1 MKLAEEI
8 LGGKYEFVLST
19 HTDKGHVHNHLIFNA
34 VNFVDYKKYHSNKRT
49 YHFIRRTSD
58 RICRE
63 YGLSVIEPNRNKG
76 KSYIEYTADKRGGS
90 WKSQL
95 RQAVDKAIRR
105 SRDFDDFILHMEIA
119 GYTVKRQNKNISFCN
134 SEREKFMRSKT
145 LGENYTVEAIKR
157 RIAEQRSKPKIERK
171 GISLLIDIQNSIK
184 VQESKGYEHWAKIN
198 NLKQASKT
206 LNYLTEHNINSYSEL
221 ESRID
226 ETCKQFD
233 DTADKFKSV
242 ERNLN
247 DINILR
253 KHISTYKALRPVYDK
268 YVKSNNKAKF
278 EKEHQREIILFK
290 ASHKY
295 LSQEQTDRKLPT
307 LESVN
312 VQRMELEEQRQKL

>member
-1 MKLAEEI
+1 MKNRANASRL
-8 LGGKYEFVLST
+8 FVITVSALL
-19 HTDKGHVHNHLIFNA
+19 LIF
-34 VNFVDYKKYHSNKRT
+34 
-49 YHFIRRTSD
+49 
-58 RICRE
+58 
-63 YGLSVIEPNRNKG
+63 
-76 KSYIEYTADKRGGS
+76 
-90 WKSQL
+90 
-95 RQAVDKAIRR
+95 
-105 SRDFDDFILHMEIA
+105 
-119 GYTVKRQNKNISFCN
+119 
-134 SEREKFMRSKT
+134 
-145 LGENYTVEAIKR
+145 
-157 RIAEQRSKPKIERK
+157 RIALRRK
-171 GISLLIDIQNSIK
+171 KARATSI
-184 VQESKGYEHWAKIN
+184 GLKIN

-312 VQRMELEEQRQKL
+312 VQRMELEEQRQKLYTDYRKAKKEVSEIDIVKANVDAMLHTPQRSEPTRENQIE

>member
-1 MKLAEEI
+1 MDKIYIIEDDENIRNLLKIALEGFGYEAEGFETAEEGLERI
-8 LGGKYEFVLST
+8 KEEVPSLA
-19 HTDKGHVHNHLIFNA
+19 IFDWMLPGMDG
-34 VNFVDYKKYHSNKRT
+34 V
-49 YHFIRRTSD
+49 
-58 RICRE
+58 
-63 YGLSVIEPNRNKG
+63 
-76 KSYIEYTADKRGGS
+76 TA
-90 WKSQL
+90 
-95 RQAVDKAIRR
+95 
-105 SRDFDDFILHMEIA
+105 
-119 GYTVKRQNKNISFCN
+119 
-134 SEREKFMRSKT
+134 
-145 LGENYTVEAIKR
+145 
-157 RIAEQRSKPKIERK
+157 
-171 GISLLIDIQNSIK
+171 
-184 VQESKGYEHWAKIN
+184 
-198 NLKQASKT
+198 

-312 VQRMELEEQRQKL
+312 VQRMELEEQRQKLYTDYRKAKKEVPEIDIVKANVDAMLHTPQRSEPTRENQIE

>member
-1 MKLAEEI
+1 M
-8 LGGKYEFVLST
+8 
-19 HTDKGHVHNHLIFNA
+19 
-34 VNFVDYKKYHSNKRT
+34 
-49 YHFIRRTSD
+49 
-58 RICRE
+58 
-63 YGLSVIEPNRNKG
+63 
-76 KSYIEYTADKRGGS
+76 
-90 WKSQL
+90 
-95 RQAVDKAIRR
+95 
-105 SRDFDDFILHMEIA
+105 
-119 GYTVKRQNKNISFCN
+119 
-134 SEREKFMRSKT
+134 
-145 LGENYTVEAIKR
+145 
-157 RIAEQRSKPKIERK
+157 
-171 GISLLIDIQNSIK
+171 
-184 VQESKGYEHWAKIN
+184 
-198 NLKQASKT
+198 
-206 LNYLTEHNINSYSEL
+206 TEHNINSYSEL

-312 VQRMELEEQRQKL
+312 VQRMELE